1 MIELIPAIDIIGGQC
16 VRLTKGDYAAQK
28 TYDPHPEDV
37 ARRFYDMGVLETAE
51 PIFVLLYVYATE
63 PTQQGGDFTF
73 WKWMLYIQR
82 AIGD

>member
-1 MIELIPAIDIIGGQC
+1 
-16 VRLTKGDYAAQK
+16 
-28 TYDPHPEDV
+28 
-37 ARRFYDMGVLETAE
+37 MGVLETAE

-73 WKWMLYIQR
+73 WNWLLYIQR